1 MVQIVRS
8 KELCDRLCVSRMT
21 IWRWAATGNF
31 PAPIQLGP
39 KVKGWDVAEVE
50 KWIESR
56 QTGHRKR
63 PSAASG
69 TQTPG

>member
-1 MVQIVRS
+1 MLQIVRA
-8 KELCDRLCVSRMT
+8 KELCAKLRVSRMKV
-21 IWRWAATGNF
+21 WRWSESGHF

-50 KWIESR
+50 SWLSSR

-63 PSAASG
+63 PK
-69 TQTPG
+69 TD